1 MTKAMHV
8 AGAIIAGGQSS
19 RMRADGIAGDKFLQL
34 LGSKSI
40 LDHVAA
46 RLSPQVDHLFIN
58 TNTNKSDLPDL
69 SLPII
74 VDAQSHYGGPL
85 IGLKTAFEYAHKFSF
100 LLSVTGDC
108 PFIPSD
114 LMIRLYERQQKT
126 GVRIVMASSKGQV
139 HPIFA
144 LWKPDLLQPLNAWL
158 EHTEKASVLAFA
170 RTIGFETVDFPLQAL
185 PKTNETYDTFFNI
198 NTAEDLN
205 NARKLY
211 EALQ

>member
-1 MTKAMHV
+1 MTKAMRI

-40 LDHVAA
+40 LEQVAF

-58 TNTNKSDLPDL
+58 TNTDKSDLPDL
-69 SLPII
+69 SLPVIA
-74 VDAQSHYGGPL
+74 DAQSHYGGPL
-85 IGLKTAFEYAHKFSF
+85 IGLKTAFEYAHAFSF
-100 LLSVTGDC
+100 VLSVTGDC

-114 LMIRLYERQQKT
+114 LMDRLYEHQQKS
-126 GVRIVMASSKGQV
+126 GARIVMASSKGQI
-139 HPIFA
+139 HPVFG

-158 EHTEKASVLAFA
+158 ENTEKASVLAFA
-170 RTIGFETVDFPLQAL
+170 RTIGFETVDLPLQTL
-185 PKTNETYDTFFNI
+185 PKTTEFYDPFFNI
-198 NTAEDLN
+198 NTAEDLH

>member
-1 MTKAMHV
+1 MPKAMQI

-19 RMRADGIAGDKFLQL
+19 RMRADGITGDKFLQL

-40 LDHVAA
+40 LEQVAA

-58 TNTNKSDLPDL
+58 TNTDKNDLSDL

-74 VDAQSHYGGPL
+74 ADVQSHYGGPL
-85 IGLKTAFEYAHKFSF
+85 IGLKTAFEYAHGFSF
-100 LLSVTGDC
+100 VLSVTGDC

-114 LMIRLYERQQKT
+114 LMARLYERRQET
-126 GVRIVMASSKGQV
+126 DARIVMASSKGRV
-139 HPIFA
+139 HPIFG

-170 RTIGFETVDFPLQAL
+170 RTIGFETVDFPLQPL
-185 PKTNETYDTFFNI
+185 PKTTETYDPFFNI
-198 NTAEDLN
+198 NTAEDLH